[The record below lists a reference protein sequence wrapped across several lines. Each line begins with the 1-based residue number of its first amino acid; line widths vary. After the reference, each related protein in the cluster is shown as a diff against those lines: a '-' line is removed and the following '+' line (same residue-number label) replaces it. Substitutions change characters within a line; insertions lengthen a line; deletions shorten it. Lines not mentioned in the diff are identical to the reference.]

1 MAVHY
6 HFTCKM
12 KISFQ
17 MDSWSV
23 ILNGSVEV
31 TQKGKQPETMHLGD
45 AFGVKTVPDKICHKG
60 IMKTRVDD
68 CQVRLMLGAITCRA
82 PMLGVITCRTSLAG
96 FVYFISQS
104 MI

>member
-1 MAVHY
+1 
-6 HFTCKM
+6 
-12 KISFQ
+12 

-60 IMKTRVDD
+60 VMKTRVDD
-68 CQVRLMLGAITCRA
+68 CQVRLVPVMFYLNVHQIYGRA
-82 PMLGVITCRTSLAG
+82 CPPT
-96 FVYFISQS
+96 SQS
-104 MI
+104 AI